1 MATKNLEEAV
11 KEKITPLLEETM
23 EKSWGI
29 TIPKI
34 EEDIADRLLKPQL
47 HVYIASNTTFKKA
60 KQFFKKEFIKNE
72 LKLHQGN
79 ISHLAKM
86 LRIDRRS
93 VHRAIKDLEINVE
106 ELRQQQI
113 SPEEWQEEFVD
124 QTIRTTLD
132 RYKEIIQPQKMEQM
146 YGQLSHLSRNIAKV
160 LPHQELTWKEAEN
173 EFEKQFITHAL
184 EENRKEISQTAK
196 KIEIRVETLYRK
208 IKKLGIR

>member
-1 MATKNLEEAV
+1 MTTKNLEEAV

-34 EEDIADRLLKPQL
+34 EEDIADKLLKPQL
-47 HVYIASNTTFKKA
+47 HVYIAPNTTFKKA
-60 KQFFKKEFIKNE
+60 KQYFKKEFIKNE

-79 ISHLAKM
+79 ISNLAKM

-113 SPEEWQEEFVD
+113 SREEHQEEFVD

-132 RYKEIIQPQKMEQM
+132 RYKEIIQPHKMEQM

>member
-113 SPEEWQEEFVD
+113 SPEEWQEEVVA
-124 QTIRTTLD
+124 QTIRTKFD
-132 RYKEIIQPQKMEQM
+132 P
-146 YGQLSHLSRNIAKV
+146 
-160 LPHQELTWKEAEN
+160 
-173 EFEKQFITHAL
+173 F
-184 EENRKEISQTAK
+184 
-196 KIEIRVETLYRK
+196 
-208 IKKLGIR
+208 

>member
-113 SPEEWQEEFVD
+113 SPEEWQEEVVD